1 MGDTVNPFSSRYGPW
16 AVVAGA
22 SEGLGAEFAKQLAES
37 GVNLLLIARQAE
49 LLSVVAEDIRC
60 RHGVEVRCLVQD
72 LADTEL
78 ARILQEA
85 TADLEVGI
93 IIYNAAYV
101 PTGRFTEMDPDSLEQ
116 LVRVNV
122 QGPVTMVRAL
132 TPAMCER
139 SRGAIVLVS
148 SLAGMQGSP
157 GVAAY
162 AASKAFNTILAEGL
176 WAELGERNIDVI
188 VSCAGAMPTPGYQRT
203 FNMDAPGMLDPAVVA
218 KRTLRALGRG
228 PRFIPGAI
236 NRMAAFLTTRL
247 LPRKAAI
254 QVIGRSTRRLL

>member
-1 MGDTVNPFSSRYGPW
+1 MNQFSSRYGPW

-37 GVNLLLIARQAE
+37 GVNLLLIARQAA
-49 LLSVVAEDIRC
+49 LLSSVAEDIRH
-60 RHGVEVRCLVQD
+60 RYGVEVRCLTQD
-72 LADTEL
+72 LADAGL
-78 ARILQEA
+78 ARI
-85 TADLEVGI
+85 
-93 IIYNAAYV
+93 
-101 PTGRFTEMDPDSLEQ
+101 
-116 LVRVNV
+116 NV

-132 TPAMCER
+132 APAMCER
-139 SRGAIVLVS
+139 SRGAVVLVS

-157 GVAAY
+157 GITAY

-176 WAELGERNIDVI
+176 WVELGEQNIDVV
-188 VSCAGAMPTPGYQRT
+188 VSCAGAMPTPGYQRA
-203 FNMDAPGMLDPAVVA
+203 FNMGAPGMLDPAEVA

-247 LPRKAAI
+247 LPRRAAI
-254 QVIGRSTRRLL
+254 RVIGRSTRRLL